1 MGLGTQWVETPE
13 WVRMQLDQLVLKQQI
28 TLPVDEFNFF
38 SRMVIKRLAT
48 VKRLYSGE
56 GGCNRPFINNP
67 MLKFI
72 GYVLHNLVP
81 EQKAGIVAADT
92 EGGIEWFEREVKVH
106 PAVVESWSNS
116 VYYPTIVTN
125 DWVLHIRNLPV
136 SKIIRIGEEEGLKVF
151 KQFYLDHPELTQYA
165 TV

>member
-1 MGLGTQWVETPE
+1 MGLGAQWVETPE

-48 VKRLYSGE
+48 VKRLYTTG

-72 GYVLHNLVP
+72 GYVLHNLVH
-81 EQKAGIVAADT
+81 EQKAGIIAADT
-92 EGGIEWFEREVKVH
+92 EGGIEWFEREVRVH
-106 PAVVESWSNS
+106 PAVVLSWGNP
-116 VYYPTIVTN
+116 VYYSAIVTN
-125 DWVLHIRNLPV
+125 DWVQHIHNIPV
-136 SKIIRIGEEEGLKVF
+136 SKIIRVSEEEGLKVF
-151 KQFYLDHPELTQYA
+151 KQFYLDHPELS
-165 TV
+165 